1 MFVAVAAL
9 IVSLVA
15 GPAAADITGKWD
27 GTIKG
32 TRPDGTVNE
41 DSALL
46 ILTQKDKTITGTV
59 GGNEG
64 DQHPIVS
71 GSIEGNKITIVAK
84 NANNDREYK
93 LEMTVDGDEMKG
105 KLSSGDRTAE
115 LVAKKRKQ

>member
-15 GPAAADITGKWD
+15 GPAAAEITGKWD

-32 TRPDGTVNE
+32 TRPDGTVSE
-41 DSALL
+41 DTALL
-46 ILTQKDKTITGTV
+46 ILTQKDKTIAGTV

-93 LEMTVDGDEMKG
+93 LEMIVEGDEMKG

-115 LVAKKRKQ
+115 LVAKRRKQ